1 MRSGYVVWVCSLG
14 VWSGYEVRVCG
25 LGMRSGYA
33 VWVCGLGM
41 WSGYVAWVCG
51 MGMRY
56 GCVVW
61 VCDLGMWYG
70 YEGTWSYTEVH
81 SYDNVASGTVGIR
94 RGGGRETR
102 RRGTVGM
109 VCHEYTHTRTAIS

>member
-1 MRSGYVVWVCSLG
+1 MRS
-14 VWSGYEVRVCG
+14 
-25 LGMRSGYA
+25 
-33 VWVCGLGM
+33 
-41 WSGYVAWVCG
+41 
-51 MGMRY
+51 
-56 GCVVW
+56 
-61 VCDLGMWYG
+61 G
-70 YEGTWSYTEVH
+70 YEGTWSYIEVH